1 MENNIFLKNY
11 ISLLSQ
17 KETQEA
23 QELIINELKKELTNN
38 INLSIVRAPRISSLR
53 QSVNFSSLDGRRPIN
68 FDSSN
73 NSDIYY
79 IFNEYKF

>member
-1 MENNIFLKNY
+1 MENNIFFKNY

-23 QELIINELKKELTNN
+23 QELIINELKKELENN
-38 INLSIVRAPRISSLR
+38 ISLSIVRSPRISSLR
-53 QSVNFSSLDGRRPIN
+53 QSANFSSLDGKRPIN

-79 IFNEYKF
+79 VFNEYKF